1 MIKMNVLYIGY
12 DFSDDKIG
20 GNIGRKFKYKLFKEI
35 LRDNLYEV
43 IIPMNKRK
51 IEILKNYLTLSF
63 NGQSKEIEKKIFET
77 IKEKKINKI
86 FFDGSLY
93 GNIQKKIKK
102 LYPKV
107 ELITFFHNIEKNY
120 YLERIKVEGKSRL
133 ILLPSV
139 IYNENLSVKCS
150 EKLIVLNKRDLD
162 ELKRIYK
169 KRINDKLIYQT
180 SLFLEDSYMENKD
193 FNKCNYDYLFIG
205 SAFYA
210 NIYGI
215 TWFIEEVLPYIEGKL
230 VLIGKGMEILK
241 EKFLNN
247 EKLEIKGTVEN
258 IAKYY
263 YEENI
268 IISPIFHGSGIKT
281 KTIEALMYNKTI
293 IGTKEAFVGIDKKD
307 IEKIGVCCETKE
319 EFIKILSN
327 KKNLW
332 NERRSREI
340 YLKNFSKST
349 IKRKF
354 LEIFDLTGEKNDN
367 TI

>member
-1 MIKMNVLYIGY
+1 MEMNVLYIGY

-20 GNIGRKFKYKLFKEI
+20 GNIARKFNYKLFKEI

-43 IIPMNKRK
+43 TIPMNKRK

-63 NGQSKEIEKKIFET
+63 NGQSKEIEKKIFEI
-77 IKEKKINKI
+77 IKEKKIDKI

-102 LYPKV
+102 LYPKI
-107 ELITFFHNIEKNY
+107 ELITFFQNIEKNY

-139 IYNENLSVKCS
+139 IYNENLSVKYS

-169 KRINDKLIYQT
+169 KEINDKLIYQIPIY
-180 SLFLEDSYMENKD
+180 LEDSYIENKG

-247 EKLEIKGTVEN
+247 KKLEIIGTVEN
-258 IAKYY
+258 IEKYY
-263 YEENI
+263 YEDNI

-281 KTIEALMYNKTI
+281 KTIEALMYNRMV
-293 IGTKEAFVGIDKKD
+293 IGTKEAFVGIDKED

-319 EFIKILSN
+319 EFIKTLTNRNNLQN
-327 KKNLW
+327 KSK
-332 NERRSREI
+332 SREM
-340 YLKNFSKST
+340 YLKKFSKN
-349 IKRKF
+349 IVKRKY
-354 LEIFDLTGEKNDN
+354 LEIFNLIGKNDDTN
-367 TI
+367 

>member
-1 MIKMNVLYIGY
+1 MIKMNILYIGY

-63 NGQSKEIEKKIFET
+63 NGQSKEIEKRIFET

-169 KRINDKLIYQT
+169 KKINDKLIYQT
-180 SLFLEDSYMENKD
+180 SLFLEDSYLETKRL
-193 FNKCNYDYLFIG
+193 NKCNYDYLFIG

-241 EKFLNN
+241 EKFSNN
-247 EKLEIKGTVEN
+247 EKLEIKGTV
-258 IAKYY
+258 
-263 YEENI
+263 ENI

-327 KKNLW
+327 KKNLC
-332 NERRSREI
+332 NKRRSREI

>member
-1 MIKMNVLYIGY
+1 MKMNVLYIGY
-12 DFSDDKIG
+12 DFSDDKVG

-63 NGQSKEIEKKIFET
+63 NGQSKEIEKRIFEI
-77 IKEKKINKI
+77 IKEKKIDKI

-102 LYPKV
+102 LYPKI

-120 YLERIKVEGKSRL
+120 YLERIKIEGKSRL
-133 ILLPSV
+133 ILLPSI
-139 IYNENLSVKCS
+139 IYNENLSVKYS
-150 EKLIVLNKRDLD
+150 EKLIILNKRDLD

-169 KRINDKLIYQT
+169 KKINNKLIYQT
-180 SLFLEDSYMENKD
+180 PLFLEDSYIENKD
-193 FNKCNYDYLFIG
+193 LNKCNYDYLFIG

-230 VLIGKGMEILK
+230 ILIGKGMEILK

-258 IAKYY
+258 IDKYY
-263 YEENI
+263 YEDNI
-268 IISPIFHGSGIKT
+268 IVSPIFHGSGIKT
-281 KTIEALMYNKTI
+281 KTVEALMYNKTI
-293 IGTKEAFVGIDKKD
+293 IGTKEAFVGIEKED
-307 IEKIGVCCETKE
+307 IEKIGVYCETKE

-327 KKNLW
+327 RKNLW
-332 NERRSREI
+332 NKSKSREI
-340 YLKNFSKST
+340 YLKNFSKNT

-354 LEIFDLTGEKNDN
+354 LEIFSLIGEKNDN

>member
-1 MIKMNVLYIGY
+1 MIKMNILYIGY

-43 IIPMNKRK
+43 IIPINKRK

-63 NGQSKEIEKKIFET
+63 NGQSKEIEKRIFET

-120 YLERIKVEGKSRL
+120 CLERIKVEGKSRL

-180 SLFLEDSYMENKD
+180 SLFLEDSYIENKD
-193 FNKCNYDYLFIG
+193 FNECNYDYLFIG

-319 EFIKILSN
+319 EFIKALSD

-332 NERRSREI
+332 NKRRSREI